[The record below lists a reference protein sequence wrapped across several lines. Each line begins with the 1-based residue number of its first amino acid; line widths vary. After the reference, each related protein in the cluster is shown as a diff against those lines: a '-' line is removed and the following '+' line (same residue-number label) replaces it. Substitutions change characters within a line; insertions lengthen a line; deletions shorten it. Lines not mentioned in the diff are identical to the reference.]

1 MVLQLMGDRTPLGRV
16 AFDVLGWVVTDWGPQ
31 T

>member
-16 AFDVLGWVVTDWGPQ
+16 AFDVLGWVTDWGPQ